1 MAAGLPVSASD
12 VPACREV
19 LADGAAGVLV
29 PPSDVE
35 AWACALQE
43 LMDQPAKRVELAK
56 AALLRAKIY
65 DIKLCAQRWYQ
76 ELLR

>member
-1 MAAGLPVSASD
+1 MAAGLPVIASD

-19 LADGAAGVLV
+19 LADGTAGVLV

-43 LMDQPAKRVELAK
+43 LMDQPCEASPAG
-56 AALLRAKIY
+56 
-65 DIKLCAQRWYQ
+65 
-76 ELLR
+76 